1 MAMVAE
7 GVLEIP
13 LEVFYE
19 WVNKTYNIPG
29 MEVVYGP
36 PQLNKSTNS
45 LDLLF
50 AMGDETDPNSWAT
63 KPDAVLAWNDNNFDV
78 PN

>member
-1 MAMVAE
+1 MSMTAE
-7 GVLEIP
+7 GMVKIP

-19 WVNKTYNIPG
+19 WVTKTYKIPG

-36 PQLNKSTNS
+36 PQLNKNTNS
-45 LDLLF
+45 LDLLI
-50 AMGDETDPNSWAT
+50 AMDDETDPNSWET
-63 KPDAVLAWNDNNFDV
+63 KPVAVLAWNNNFDV